1 MRDPCLTVVVLDTT
15 AGLARIRSTNL
26 GTFRRS
32 IGGDDRHQGNRFRDR
47 VRGVS
52 KMHPG
57 IITEALGLVTRW
69 GIRDRFR
76 KLKR

>member
-1 MRDPCLTVVVLDTT
+1 MLWLDPR
-15 AGLARIRSTNL
+15 ARACGASRARVEEPGVIVS
-26 GTFRRS
+26 S
-32 IGGDDRHQGNRFRDR
+32 KEIAIS